1 MMKPG
6 LMSGFF
12 HDQLM
17 DPSILEQKEP
27 FRQAVIDNLGP
38 LPIDFAEKL
47 DFIHSTRHTPEP
59 YSAAGVLLLLHFR
72 EDTAPRRS
80 GQGEYFFQLIK
91 RSARVSQPG
100 DLSCP
105 GGMLAP
111 LLDAVLRP
119 VIACGLIPVVGGTA
133 KAYIRQRPA
142 DTIDTLMLLLTS
154 AVRESWEEV
163 RLSPF
168 NIEFLGPLP
177 CHSLILFRRMI
188 FPMVVMVKNTPS
200 YRPNHEVERIVEIP
214 VRAFFQNENYARYQ
228 IRAEDS
234 VRRGDQASWEF
245 PCFIQHEGKNGQD
258 VLWGAT
264 FHIILRFLE
273 ILFDFVLPDIRSNP
287 IISRTLRQSY
297 LTGNK

>member
-12 HDQLM
+12 HDAFM
-17 DPSILEQKEP
+17 DPSILKKKEP
-27 FRQAVIDNLGP
+27 FRQAVIDKLGP
-38 LPIDFAEKL
+38 LPVDFAEKL
-47 DFIHSTRHTPEP
+47 RFIRSTRQTTEP

-72 EDTAPRRS
+72 EATEPHLS
-80 GQGEYFFQLIK
+80 GEGEYFFHLIK
-91 RSARVSQPG
+91 RSARFSQPG

-105 GGMLAP
+105 GGMLSPALDALLKP
-111 LLDAVLRP
+111 LLERLLP
-119 VIACGLIPVVGGTA
+119 VIGETA
-133 KAYIRQRPA
+133 KTYIRQRSA
-142 DTIDTLMLLLTS
+142 DTVDALMLLLTS
-154 AVRESWEEV
+154 AVRESWEEL

-214 VRAFFQNENYARYQ
+214 LSAFFQKDNYARYQ
-228 IRAEDS
+228 INAEES
-234 VRRGDQASWEF
+234 IRRSHPSSWEF
-245 PCFIQHEGKNGQD
+245 PCFVHCEGGTGQD

-273 ILFDFVLPDIRSNP
+273 VLFDFELPDIRSNP
-287 IISRTLRQSY
+287 ILSRTLQLSY

>member
-12 HDQLM
+12 YDAFM
-17 DPSILEQKEP
+17 NPAILEQKES
-27 FRQAVIDNLGP
+27 FRQAMIDKLGP
-38 LPIDFAEKL
+38 LPVDFAEKL
-47 DFIHSTRHTPEP
+47 DFIHSTQHTSER

-72 EDTAPRRS
+72 KDPASHMS
-80 GQGEYFFQLIK
+80 GQGEYCFQLIK
-91 RSARVSQPG
+91 RSARISQPG

-111 LLDAVLRP
+111 FLDAVLKP
-119 VIACGLIPVVGGTA
+119 VIARGLIPVVDGTA

-142 DTIDTLMLLLTS
+142 DTVDALMLLLTS
-154 AVRESWEEV
+154 AVREAWEEI

-177 CHSLILFRRMI
+177 CHSLILFRRTI

-200 YRPNHEVERIVEIP
+200 YRLNHEVDRIVEIP
-214 VRAFFQNENYARYQ
+214 LKAFFQKENYARYQ
-228 IRAEDS
+228 IKAEDS
-234 VRRGDQASWEF
+234 MRRGDQASWEF
-245 PCFIQHEGKNGQD
+245 PCFIQREGKNGQD

-264 FHIILRFLE
+264 FHIILHFLE
-273 ILFDFVLPDIRSNP
+273 TLFDFALPDIRSNP
-287 IISRTLRQSY
+287 VLSRTLQQSY